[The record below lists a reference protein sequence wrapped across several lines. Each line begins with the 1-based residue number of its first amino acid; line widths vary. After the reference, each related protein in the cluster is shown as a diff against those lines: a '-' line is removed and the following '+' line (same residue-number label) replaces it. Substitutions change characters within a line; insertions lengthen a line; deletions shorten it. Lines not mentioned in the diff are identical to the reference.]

1 MRLMEMMG
9 LASNASIVTQNGEEK
24 EIGDPT
30 ETAIIRLMNDKHIDK
45 ASLDAV
51 FPKVFEIPFDSG
63 RKLMTTVHETDDLE
77 DIKYISITKGAFDRM
92 PASATSVCMDTAK
105 RIHDQ
110 FAEKALRVLSVA
122 FKYYDK
128 LPDNMDA
135 DEFENGLTF
144 AGFVGMIDPP
154 RPESIAAVQTAKEAG
169 IRTIMITGDH
179 VATASAIAREI
190 GILGDG
196 DKTMTG
202 VGLEDITNE
211 ELAEKVGDYA
221 VYARVSPEDKIRIV
235 KAWQSYD
242 EVVAMTGDGV
252 NDAPA
257 LKAANA
263 GVAMGSGTDVSKS
276 ASDVVLADDNFASIV
291 DAVKQGRRVYTNIR
305 KVLCSLVAC
314 NLSEIFTMLLGL
326 LIWNE
331 APLVAIQLLFINVVA
346 DGVPDLCMCREPA
359 ELDAMKRKPVRKDE
373 SIFAR
378 GVSSRI
384 VLYGAVFAAVSL
396 IAFYIGAFVSIND
409 SFMPSHAIGMTMAYV
424 VIGWSS
430 IVNIFN
436 VRSFKQSIFTI
447 GFTSNRLLFAGICFS
462 FGALGVTATAP
473 GLRDVFHCVPV
484 SLNHWFIM
492 IALSIVPL
500 ILGELHKVFVR
511 RKVSQST
518 SRS

>member
-1 MRLMEMMG
+1 
-9 LASNASIVTQNGEEK
+9 
-24 EIGDPT
+24 
-30 ETAIIRLMNDKHIDK
+30 
-45 ASLDAV
+45 
-51 FPKVFEIPFDSG
+51 
-63 RKLMTTVHETDDLE
+63 MT
-77 DIKYISITKGAFDRM
+77 
-92 PASATSVCMDTAK
+92 
-105 RIHDQ
+105 
-110 FAEKALRVLSVA
+110 
-122 FKYYDK
+122 
-128 LPDNMDA
+128 
-135 DEFENGLTF
+135 
-144 AGFVGMIDPP
+144 
-154 RPESIAAVQTAKEAG
+154 
-169 IRTIMITGDH
+169 TGDH

-190 GILGDG
+190 GILGDS

-202 VGLEDITNE
+202 AELEDMDNE
-211 ELAEKVGDYA
+211 ELTEKVKEYA

-291 DAVKQGRRVYTNIR
+291 DAVKQGRRVYVNIR

-326 LIWNE
+326 LFWNE
-331 APLVAIQLLFINVVA
+331 APLLAIQLLFINVVA

-359 ELDAMKRKPVRKDE
+359 EIDAMKQKPVKKDE

-378 GVSSRI
+378 GVSTRI
-384 VLYGAVFAAVSL
+384 ILYGAVFAIVSL
-396 IAFYIGAFVSIND
+396 IAYYIGAFVSIHDGVTPN
-409 SFMPSHAIGMTMAYV
+409 HAIGVTMAYV

-436 VRSFKQSIFTI
+436 VRSFNQSIFTI

-462 FGALGVTATAP
+462 FIALGLTASVP
-473 GLRDVFHCVPV
+473 GIRDVFHCVSV

-500 ILGELHKVFVR
+500 VFGEIHKVFVR
-511 RKVSQST
+511 SKERMALQII
-518 SRS
+518 